1 VNDREI
7 EQVSLLDRMRRIS
20 PSSREI
26 SVIFDGAP
34 NRGAW
39 PDELPGVIVN
49 GLTDAEAQMLIP
61 SGEGRT
67 ELYVTD
73 RVTREGQRKRYLLT
87 DLQKESPGRFRFRA
101 MRDFDPSFGALPK

>member
-1 VNDREI
+1 MTDREI

-26 SVIFDGAP
+26 SVIFDGTP

-39 PDELPGVIVN
+39 PDELSGVIVN
-49 GLTDAEAQMLIP
+49 GLMDTEAVTLIP
-61 SGEGRT
+61 SKQDRT

-73 RVTREGQRKRYLLT
+73 RVTRIGQRKRYLLT
-87 DLQKESPGRFRFRA
+87 DLQKESSGRFPFRA
-101 MRDFDPSFGALPK
+101 MRDFDPRF